1 MKVGRRI
8 LVVEDEPLMSGLLAD
23 VLSSAGFK
31 VKTASDS
38 KQATKAI
45 NSFDP
50 DILLLDI
57 SLGDGPTG
65 IHIAH
70 ATSRTRPDIAILI
83 LTKYPDPKSGIPNLP
98 ELPPRVGFLRKHM
111 VRNTGYL
118 LSAIEDV
125 LRERESPQAAQ
136 SESIDRPFANL
147 NDKAYKVL
155 QLLAEGFNNPE
166 IARQMGLSVK
176 AIERWIEII
185 YSELKIEVKGDLN
198 PRVEAARQYF
208 LVAGVAERDN

>member
-1 MKVGRRI
+1 
-8 LVVEDEPLMSGLLAD
+8 MSGLLSD
-23 VLSSAGFK
+23 VLTSAGFQ
-31 VKTASDS
+31 VETAADS

-83 LTKYPDPKSGIPNLP
+83 LTKHPDPKSGGPSMP
-98 ELPPRVGFLRKHM
+98 ELPERVGFLRKHM
-111 VRNTGYL
+111 VRNTDYL

-125 LRERESPQAAQ
+125 L
-136 SESIDRPFANL
+136 SEKPGFDDSAVAHAERPFGNL
-147 NDKAYKVL
+147 NDKAFKVL

-166 IARQMGLSVK
+166 IARQLGLSVK

-185 YSELKIEVKGDLN
+185 YSELSIEVKGELN

-208 LVAGVAERDN
+208 MVAGLVERDS

>member
-1 MKVGRRI
+1 MQVNGRRI
-8 LVVEDEPLMSGLLAD
+8 LVVEDEPLMSGLLSD
-23 VLSSAGFK
+23 VLTGAGFK
-31 VKTASDS
+31 VKTAADS
-38 KQATKAI
+38 KAATKAI
-45 NSFDP
+45 NAFDP

-83 LTKYPDPKSGIPNLP
+83 LTKHPDAKSSNLP
-98 ELPPRVGFLRKHM
+98 DLPASVGFLRKHM
-111 VRNTGYL
+111 VRNTDYL
-118 LSAIEDV
+118 LAAIEDV
-125 LRERESPQAAQ
+125 LRDRPSAENASKP
-136 SESIDRPFANL
+136 SLDRPFENL

-185 YSELKIEVKGDLN
+185 YSELGIEVKGDLN

-208 LVAGVAERDN
+208 LVAGVAERDT